1 MFKFTNDVMPEASL
15 LIVQKLSIVHMVMP
29 RYPGALVLYN
39 NLTELWP
46 ILLYNHHLKHRAL

>member
-39 NLTELWP
+39 NLTEP